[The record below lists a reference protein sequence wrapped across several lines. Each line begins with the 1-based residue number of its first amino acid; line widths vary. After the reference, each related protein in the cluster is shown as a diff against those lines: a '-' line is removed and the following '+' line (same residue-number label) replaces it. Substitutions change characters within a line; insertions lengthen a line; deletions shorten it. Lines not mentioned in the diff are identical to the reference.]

1 MGVWMR
7 DMIPPRGLQWVGIC
21 IGLAQLVLLIATYAL
36 GGRASDA
43 YVSDELDSLSGFRI
57 LLTLT
62 VMTQIF
68 LGVYYLY
75 DWGGPRDWRVWVGG
89 LGGVFALTGWSILA
103 STTRGTVDHV
113 TGTLIYLAGTAQY
126 FVLMID
132 MRPESEYAEI
142 MTWTLAMVTGG
153 VALAFVVTQN
163 IKDAEGASITIE
175 WVGFML
181 EAMLFSLFFGLHSFK
196 EGATTLPPREEYR
209 PLFRNHNGNGNDV
222 ESGLI

>member
-1 MGVWMR
+1 MF
-7 DMIPPRGLQWVGIC
+7 PPRGLQWVCVC

-43 YVSDELDSLSGFRI
+43 YVSDELDRMSGVRI

-62 VMTQIF
+62 VMAQIC
-68 LGVYYLY
+68 LGVFYLY
-75 DWGGPRDWRVWVGG
+75 DWSDGARDWRVWVGG
-89 LGGVFALTGWSILA
+89 VGGVFALTGWSILA
-103 STTRGTVDHV
+103 STVRGTSDHV
-113 TGTLIYLAGTAQY
+113 TGTLIYLAGTGMY

-132 MRPESEYAEI
+132 MRPDSQYAET

-153 VALAFVVTQN
+153 VAIAFVVTQN
-163 IKDAEGASITIE
+163 IKAAEGASVTIE

-181 EAMLFSLFFGLHSFK
+181 EAMLYALFFGLHSFK
-196 EGATTLPPREEYR
+196 EAGTATTIPPREEYR